1 MQKDDLNV
9 HVFHYKNWSSPKSDW
24 WFFSLTLTV
33 RPYHR
38 QDLSEKKY
46 EKNHQ
51 IIRSR
56 CLIDEFSFTDIF
68 NDINHGHRA
77 AILKKKN
84 LWLLPFYIPVATC
97 FYYDKVCRTMGTAI
111 ISYLLKQ
118 KTWKQKSIFCPS
130 ILCQRN
136 SIESTPIF
144 RPSNLQQKCIS
155 KKR

>member
-9 HVFHYKNWSSPKSDW
+9 HVFHYKNWCSPKSDR

-38 QDLSEKKY
+38 QDFKWKEIWVYGVNFWKNRSFACRTWWIY
-46 EKNHQ
+46 IYIYSVPMTKNHQ

-56 CLIDEFSFTDIF
+56 CFIDEFSFTDIF

-77 AILKKKN
+77 AILKKSFCSCFRFKCM
-84 LWLLPFYIPVATC
+84 WLL
-97 FYYDKVCRTMGTAI
+97 
-111 ISYLLKQ
+111 ISIMKR
-118 KTWKQKSIFCPS
+118 CAER
-130 ILCQRN
+130 CV
-136 SIESTPIF
+136 
-144 RPSNLQQKCIS
+144 LQLYHTSLS